1 MKEPQITKTYLQLS
15 EITTDFRLQVRTESM
30 LQRGEK
36 EVKKI
41 RLETMV
47 DRIVTSLEA
56 GQDIEPIKVIKHKG
70 EYLVFDGH
78 HRLKAY
84 QYAFPFDNP
93 QVSVEIMPLS
103 YHEALAKG
111 YSVNT
116 THGEGLNDT
125 ERSQAAL
132 RSCIYSPE
140 DIKAKA
146 LQREGL
152 KERLSQKI
160 TQAAR
165 QLKKEAGIKPKDS
178 PRVIDQ
184 KVAAWIKKLPSDC
197 FNADGARLFKLDDH
211 NFPTYR
217 FILER
222 KTHGKPESDEAKVE
236 VFIKTLEALVDED
249 YYAFRQALKK
259 VAHRKNKDL
268 NITIHRMEDPA
279 GEYEEF
285 EEFEDF

>member
-1 MKEPQITKTYLQLS
+1 MKEPQSIKTHLPLS
-15 EITTDFRLQVRTESM
+15 EITTDFRLQVRTNAM

-41 RLETMV
+41 RLESMV
-47 DRIVTSLEA
+47 DRIVNSLEA
-56 GQDIEPIKVIKHKG
+56 GQDIEPIKVIKHKD

-84 QYAFPFDNP
+84 EYAFPYDNP
-93 QVSVEIMPLS
+93 QVSVEIMPFS

-111 YSVNT
+111 YYVNT
-116 THGEGLNDT
+116 SHGEGLNDT

-132 RSCIYSPE
+132 RSCVYSPK

-146 LQREGL
+146 LQREGM

-184 KVAAWIKKLPSDC
+184 KVAAWIEKLPRDC
-197 FNADGARLFKLDDH
+197 YSVDRSRLFKLDDH
-211 NFPTYR
+211 GFPTYR

-222 KTHGKPESDEAKVE
+222 KTYGKPDSDEARVE
-236 VFIKTLEALVDED
+236 MFIKALEELVNED
-249 YYAFRQALKK
+249 FFAFRQALKK
-259 VAHRKNKDL
+259 VAHKRNKAL
-268 NITIHRMEDPA
+268 NITVHRMEPPRD
-279 GEYEEF
+279 EEEDD